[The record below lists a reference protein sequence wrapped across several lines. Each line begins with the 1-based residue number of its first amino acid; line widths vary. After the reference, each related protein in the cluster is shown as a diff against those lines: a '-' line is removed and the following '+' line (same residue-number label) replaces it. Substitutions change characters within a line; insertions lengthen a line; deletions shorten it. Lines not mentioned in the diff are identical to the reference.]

1 MFEQQ
6 LSQLKDASARE
17 QKTDSLMRDFAFSD
31 I

>member
-1 MFEQQ
+1 MLEQQ
-6 LSQLKDASARE
+6 LRQLKDAAFRE